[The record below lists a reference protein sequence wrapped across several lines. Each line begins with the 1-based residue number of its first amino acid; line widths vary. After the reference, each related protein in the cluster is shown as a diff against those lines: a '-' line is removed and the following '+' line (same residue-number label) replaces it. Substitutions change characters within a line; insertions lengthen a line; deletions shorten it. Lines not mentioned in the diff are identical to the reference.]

1 MKIHQKSPD
10 YLFSGEPGSG
20 QAEVSDCSVR
30 GEQQDHGHQYLG
42 SGEDDDDD
50 MHPSEENKYCFVLQQ
65 GLFTSTFMNSISIT
79 VKMILISNLVENSSL

>member
-1 MKIHQKSPD
+1 MFLFACDYLRLVNIHQKSPD

-42 SGEDDDDD
+42 SGEDNDD
-50 MHPSEENKYCFVLQQ
+50 EILQ
-65 GLFTSTFMNSISIT
+65 
-79 VKMILISNLVENSSL
+79 